1 MEEQLL
7 KALDRF
13 LNEDLEKLVLSNPR
27 EKEGTFKIQIRP
39 VSIQGTLKFQAEEFA
54 GKQAFHK
61 NLKPIRQNAILQ
73 NSCPV
78 SLNRWS

>member
-39 VSIQGTLKFQAEEFA
+39 VSIQGTLKFQAEELPESRRFI
-54 GKQAFHK
+54 KIWS
-61 NLKPIRQNAILQ
+61 PIRQNAILQ